1 MKDAKRATGRTTRML
16 LKAYDYVLKHGGARC
31 VIVVG
36 ANDEHREHLYK
47 LIKDIIP
54 SDYIDN
60 FRVVSYNMWI
70 NRGQGHTE
78 STFVDHFCYG
88 KELYSLRNQIETL
101 QRRLDTVEKWSSL
114 YDLEP

>member
-1 MKDAKRATGRTTRML
+1 MKDTKRATGRTTRMI
-16 LKAYDYVLKHGGARC
+16 LKAYDYVLKHDGARS

-36 ANDEHREHLYK
+36 ANVEHREYLYK

-60 FRVVSYNMWI
+60 FRMVSYDMWL

-78 STFVDHFCYG
+78 HTFVDHFCFE
-88 KELYSLRNQIETL
+88 KEIDSLRGDIKTL
-101 QRRLDTVEKWSSL
+101 QNRLTTMEKWSSL
-114 YDLEP
+114 YDL